1 MVYPEVIHGMFVDL
15 RSITLDDAEFSYN
28 IRADKRNRDTVGQL
42 APSLE
47 AQKDFI
53 RWQMQ
58 EPNDYYFVVLNK
70 KGERIGLVGI
80 YDIRGDIGE
89 FGREVN
95 VGEPAEI
102 MEVGIVLATFCI
114 NVLHLKKISYVIY
127 ANNVTHLSTIKK
139 RGGNYKKIVERNGI
153 KAFYFEQS
161 LETETI
167 GAKKVRLT
175 LERLYK
181 KVKHNNSQNR
191 SKL

>member
-80 YDIRGDIGE
+80 YDIHGDMGE

-95 VGEPAEI
+95 IGEPAER
-102 MEVGIVLATFCI
+102 MEIGYLMACFCVQTLHI
-114 NVLHLKKISYVIY
+114 NRISYVIY
-127 ANNVTHLSTIKK
+127 ANNVGNINNAQK
-139 RGGNYKKIVERNGI
+139 RGGVFIRTIERGGRS
-153 KAFYFEQS
+153 ACYFEQD
-161 LETETI
+161 LRIETS
-167 GAKKVRLT
+167 GAQKVRQI

-181 KVKHNNSQNR
+181 KHKNVL
-191 SKL
+191 KL

>member
-70 KGERIGLVGI
+70 KGERIGLYGV
-80 YDIRGDIGE
+80 YDIHDGMAE
-89 FGREVN
+89 VGREVN
-95 VGEPAEI
+95 VGEPTEK
-102 MEVGIVLATFCI
+102 MEVGLLVADFCV
-114 NVLHLKKISYVIY
+114 NVLHVKKICYVIY
-127 ANNVTHLSTIKK
+127 ANNIGNLNNAKK
-139 RGGNYKKIVERNGI
+139 RGGNFIKMVKRGGHDALYFERDLRKEPQGIKKIRLI
-153 KAFYFEQS
+153 
-161 LETETI
+161 LEKLYEKQ
-167 GAKKVRLT
+167 KKC
-175 LERLYK
+175 
-181 KVKHNNSQNR
+181 R
-191 SKL
+191 SYYEY

>member
-15 RSITLDDAEFSYN
+15 RSISLDDAEFSYN
-28 IRADKRNRDTVGQL
+28 IRADKQNRDTVGQL
-42 APSLE
+42 APSLD

-95 VGEPAEI
+95 IGEPAEI

-181 KVKHNNSQNR
+181 KVKHNNSQ
-191 SKL
+191 KQE

>member
-1 MVYPEVIHGMFVDL
+1 MVYPDVIHGMFVDL

-42 APSLE
+42 APSLD
-47 AQKDFI
+47 AQKNFI

-80 YDIRGDIGE
+80 YDIHGEIGE
-89 FGREVN
+89 YGREVN
-95 VGEPAEI
+95 IGEPAER
-102 MEVGIVLATFCI
+102 MEVGIVMANFCV

-127 ANNVTHLSTIKK
+127 SNNIGNLSNAKK
-139 RGGNYKKIVERNGI
+139 RGGNFIKTIERSGNE
-153 KAFYFEQS
+153 ALYFEQS
-161 LETETI
+161 LEIETD
-167 GAKKVRLT
+167 GAKKVRLV

-181 KVKHNNSQNR
+181 KQKGKQQEIKHEY
-191 SKL
+191 

>member
-70 KGERIGLVGI
+70 KGERIGLYGVYNIHDGMA
-80 YDIRGDIGE
+80 E
-89 FGREVN
+89 VGREVN
-95 VGEPAEI
+95 IGEPTEI
-102 MEVGIVLATFCI
+102 MEVGLLVADFCRDTLKLEKTCCVIYENNVHHLSDVKKNSTFVKKVTRSGH
-114 NVLHLKKISYVIY
+114 NALYFEDDLNEEGAVSKKARRLLKKLYNKSL
-127 ANNVTHLSTIKK
+127 TSTK
-139 RGGNYKKIVERNGI
+139 G
-153 KAFYFEQS
+153 
-161 LETETI
+161 
-167 GAKKVRLT
+167 
-175 LERLYK
+175 
-181 KVKHNNSQNR
+181 
-191 SKL
+191 

>member
-80 YDIRGDIGE
+80 YDIHGDIGE

-95 VGEPAEI
+95 IGEPAEI

-114 NVLHLKKISYVIY
+114 NVLNLKKISYVIY

>member
-80 YDIRGDIGE
+80 YDIHGDIGE

-95 VGEPAEI
+95 MGEPTEI
-102 MEVGIVLATFCI
+102 MEVGVLLSSFCI
-114 NVLHLKKISYVIY
+114 NTLHLKRICYVIY
-127 ANNVTHLSTIKK
+127 ENNVGNINNAKK
-139 RGGNYKKIVERNGI
+139 RGGIFIKNVVRSGKK
-153 KAFYFEQS
+153 ALYFEQALGVENS
-161 LETETI
+161 
-167 GAKKVRLT
+167 GSKKVRML
-175 LERLYK
+175 LNKLYEK
-181 KVKHNNSQNR
+181 QKNNFA
-191 SKL
+191 

>member
-53 RWQMQ
+53 RWQMH

-80 YDIRGDIGE
+80 YDIHGDIGE
-89 FGREVN
+89 YGREVN
-95 VGEPAEI
+95 VGEPEEMMEI
-102 MEVGIVLATFCI
+102 GFLMANFCI
-114 NVLHLKKISYVIY
+114 SELHLKKICFVIY
-127 ANNVTHLSTIKK
+127 ENNIGHISSVRK
-139 RGGNYKKIVERNGI
+139 RGATFIKNVKRNDHN
-153 KAFYFEQS
+153 ALFFEQS
-161 LETETI
+161 LEIESR
-167 GAKKVRLT
+167 GAEKVRHT
-175 LERLYK
+175 LERLYATIRK
-181 KVKHNNSQNR
+181 KQQ
-191 SKL
+191 

>member
-70 KGERIGLVGI
+70 KGERIGLYGV
-80 YDIRGDIGE
+80 YDIHDGIAE
-89 FGREVN
+89 VGREVN
-95 VGEPAEI
+95 VGEPTEI
-102 MEVGIVLATFCI
+102 MEVGLLVADFCRNI
-114 NVLHLKKISYVIY
+114 LKLSRTCFVVYEENVH
-127 ANNVTHLSTIKK
+127 HLSDVKK
-139 RGGNYKKIVERNGI
+139 KSTFVKRVVRSGRE
-153 KAFYFEQS
+153 ALYFEDNLNEVSSASRRIRQM
-161 LETETI
+161 
-167 GAKKVRLT
+167 

-181 KVKHNNSQNR
+181 KRLTLTKG
-191 SKL
+191 

>member
-70 KGERIGLVGI
+70 KGERIGLIGA
-80 YDIRGDIGE
+80 YNLQGDMIE
-89 FGREVN
+89 VGREVN
-95 VGEPAEI
+95 VGEPTES
-102 MEVGIVLATFCI
+102 METELLIDDFCK
-114 NVLHLKKISYVIY
+114 NVLKLKRTCGVVYS
-127 ANNVTHLSTIKK
+127 NNKRHINESRKRAKYIKTVQ
-139 RGGNYKKIVERNGI
+139 RGGHD
-153 KAFYFEQS
+153 ALYFETDLYAENKTDQK
-161 LETETI
+161 TR
-167 GAKKVRLT
+167 RL
-175 LERLYK
+175 LKQLYER
-181 KVKHNNSQNR
+181 QMR
-191 SKL
+191 F

>member
-70 KGERIGLVGI
+70 KGERIGLFGV
-80 YDIRGDIGE
+80 YDIHDGLAEI
-89 FGREVN
+89 GREVN
-95 VGEPAEI
+95 VGEPMET
-102 MEVGIVLATFCI
+102 MEVGILIKNFCLSVLSIHRIKF
-114 NVLHLKKISYVIY
+114 VIY
-127 ANNVTHLSTIKK
+127 ANNPKHVSDSLKKGAIFIKK
-139 RGGNYKKIVERNGI
+139 VMRGSHE
-153 KAFYFEQS
+153 ALYFEQDIDEDNAAS
-161 LETETI
+161 L
-167 GAKKVRLT
+167 KVLNLLKAIHQKRNHSLQ
-175 LERLYK
+175 EK
-181 KVKHNNSQNR
+181 QI
-191 SKL
+191 

>member
-70 KGERIGLVGI
+70 KGERIGLYGV
-80 YDIRGDIGE
+80 YDIHGDIAE
-89 FGREVN
+89 VGREVN
-95 VGEPAEI
+95 VGEPTEI
-102 MEVGIVLATFCI
+102 MEVGFLVADFCRDVLKIKRTSFVIYENNIHRISEVRKTATFIKRVQRGEHIALCFEC
-114 NVLHLKKISYVIY
+114 NLDETNPTCEKAKLLLK
-127 ANNVTHLSTIKK
+127 
-139 RGGNYKKIVERNGI
+139 
-153 KAFYFEQS
+153 
-161 LETETI
+161 
-167 GAKKVRLT
+167 
-175 LERLYK
+175 RLYK
-181 KVKHNNSQNR
+181 KQLQKG
-191 SKL
+191 

>member
-70 KGERIGLVGI
+70 KGERIGLYGA
-80 YDIRGDIGE
+80 YDIHDGMAE
-89 FGREVN
+89 VGREVN
-95 VGEPAEI
+95 VGEPTEI
-102 MEVGIVLATFCI
+102 MEVGFLVADFCREVLKLKRTCFVIYENNIHRISEVKKTATFI
-114 NVLHLKKISYVIY
+114 
-127 ANNVTHLSTIKK
+127 
-139 RGGNYKKIVERNGI
+139 
-153 KAFYFEQS
+153 
-161 LETETI
+161 
-167 GAKKVRLT
+167 
-175 LERLYK
+175 K
-181 KVKHNNSQNR
+181 KVKRGEHTALCFECNLDGINPAR
-191 SKL
+191 EKAKLLLKRLYEKQKG

>member
-70 KGERIGLVGI
+70 KGERIGLYGV
-80 YDIRGDIGE
+80 YDIHDGMAE
-89 FGREVN
+89 VGREVN
-95 VGEPAEI
+95 VGEPTEI
-102 MEVGIVLATFCI
+102 MEVGLLVADFCRDVLKLNRTCF
-114 NVLHLKKISYVIY
+114 VVYE
-127 ANNVTHLSTIKK
+127 NNVHHLSDVKK
-139 RGGNYKKIVERNGI
+139 NSTFIRKVVRSGHN
-153 KAFYFEQS
+153 ALYFEDDLNEVSPSTRKIRQM
-161 LETETI
+161 LE
-167 GAKKVRLT
+167 K
-175 LERLYK
+175 LYK
-181 KVKHNNSQNR
+181 KSLTLTKG
-191 SKL
+191 

>member
-42 APSLE
+42 APSLD

-80 YDIRGDIGE
+80 YDIHGDIGE
-89 FGREVN
+89 YGREVN
-95 VGEPAEI
+95 IGEPAER
-102 MEVGIVLATFCI
+102 MEVGIVMANFCVGI
-114 NVLHLKKISYVIY
+114 LHLKKICFVIY
-127 ANNVTHLSTIKK
+127 ENNKGNITNAKK
-139 RGGNYKKIVERNGI
+139 RGANFI
-153 KAFYFEQS
+153 KMIKRKDHNALFFEQS
-161 LETETI
+161 LEIESR
-167 GAKKVRLT
+167 GAEKVRHT
-175 LERLYK
+175 LERLYATIRK
-181 KVKHNNSQNR
+181 KQ
-191 SKL
+191 

>member
-70 KGERIGLVGI
+70 KGERIGLIGAYDLHDGI
-80 YDIRGDIGE
+80 IE
-89 FGREVN
+89 VGREVN
-95 VGEPAEI
+95 IGEPMET
-102 MEVGIVLATFCI
+102 MEVGILIRSFCRDVLKI
-114 NVLHLKKISYVIY
+114 NKTCCVIY
-127 ANNVTHLSTIKK
+127 ANNLKHISDA
-139 RGGNYKKIVERNGI
+139 KKICGQFIRMEKRSGRD
-153 KAFYFEQS
+153 ALYFEQDLTYDNDVIKKIKRS
-161 LETETI
+161 LQI
-167 GAKKVRLT
+167 
-175 LERLYK
+175 LYK
-181 KVKHNNSQNR
+181 GA
-191 SKL
+191 L

>member
-70 KGERIGLVGI
+70 KGERIGLIGA
-80 YDIRGDIGE
+80 YDLHDGMIEI
-89 FGREVN
+89 GREVN
-95 VGEPAEI
+95 VGEPTET
-102 MEVGIVLATFCI
+102 MEEGVLIRDFCK
-114 NVLHLKKISYVIY
+114 NVLNVHKACGVIY
-127 ANNVTHLSTIKK
+127 ANNFKHISDAHKMGGMHKKNVIRGQREALYFEYNLDEDTNTLKKIKK
-139 RGGNYKKIVERNGI
+139 LLLMLHKE
-153 KAFYFEQS
+153 
-161 LETETI
+161 
-167 GAKKVRLT
+167 
-175 LERLYK
+175 
-181 KVKHNNSQNR
+181 
-191 SKL
+191 

>member
-70 KGERIGLVGI
+70 KGERIGLYGV
-80 YDIRGDIGE
+80 YDIHDGMAE
-89 FGREVN
+89 VGREVN
-95 VGEPAEI
+95 VGEPTEI
-102 MEVGIVLATFCI
+102 MEVGILIRSFCR
-114 NVLHLKKISYVIY
+114 NVLKINKTCCVLY
-127 ANNVTHLSTIKK
+127 ANNLKHISDA
-139 RGGNYKKIVERNGI
+139 KKIGGQFVRMEKRSGRD
-153 KAFYFEQS
+153 ALYFEQDLTYDNDVIKKIKKS
-161 LETETI
+161 LQI
-167 GAKKVRLT
+167 
-175 LERLYK
+175 LYK
-181 KVKHNNSQNR
+181 GALK
-191 SKL
+191 